1 LLVAPYF
8 NVRRLIMSDNISI
21 YLRSNAEGVI
31 SISIDIPIGLVQ
43 SMKTKSVA
51 EPTEVLMSQLAENWM
66 SSEPSNNN

>member
-1 LLVAPYF
+1 
-8 NVRRLIMSDNISI
+8 MSDNISI

-66 SSEPSNNN
+66 SSEPYNNN

>member
-1 LLVAPYF
+1 
-8 NVRRLIMSDNISI
+8 MSDNISI

-43 SMKTKSVA
+43 SMKTMSVA

>member
-1 LLVAPYF
+1 
-8 NVRRLIMSDNISI
+8 MSDNISI

-66 SSEPSNNN
+66 SSESSDNN

>member
-1 LLVAPYF
+1 
-8 NVRRLIMSDNISI
+8 MSDNISI

-51 EPTEVLMSQLAENWM
+51 EPTEVLMSQLAENWIVQNH
-66 SSEPSNNN
+66 PTTIRRILL

>member
-1 LLVAPYF
+1 
-8 NVRRLIMSDNISI
+8 MSDKISI

-66 SSEPSNNN
+66 SSETIQQQLGGFYYDEL

>member
-1 LLVAPYF
+1 
-8 NVRRLIMSDNISI
+8 MSDNISI

-51 EPTEVLMSQLAENWM
+51 EPPEVLMSQLADNWLR
-66 SSEPSNNN
+66 SEPSNTN